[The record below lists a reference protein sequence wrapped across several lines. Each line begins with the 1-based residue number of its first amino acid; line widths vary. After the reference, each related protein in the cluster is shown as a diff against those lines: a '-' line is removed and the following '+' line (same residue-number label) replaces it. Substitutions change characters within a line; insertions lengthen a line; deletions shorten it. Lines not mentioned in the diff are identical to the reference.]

1 MGGFIHD
8 FILFRYMNA
17 IKKISLSVDA
27 IIEKNGNVLFIRRKK
42 GSFEEFLSFPGGK
55 IDAGEKVDEAVKKEI
70 L

>member
-1 MGGFIHD
+1 MQ
-8 FILFRYMNA
+8 L
-17 IKKISLSVDA
+17 KKISLSVDA

-42 GSFEEFLSFPGGK
+42 GLFEEFLSFPGGK

>member
-1 MGGFIHD
+1 MQ
-8 FILFRYMNA
+8 L
-17 IKKISLSVDA
+17 KKISLSVDA